1 MLLYKREVQNSPRA
15 DMHTGLQMLFL
26 DVSCLTLLIQQL
38 GELTKN
44 SLEIRE
50 NRVRIREIKISLEI
64 REKKIS
70 LEIRE
75 NRSAWLPTSN
85 NLRGLGWLV
94 QWSVTQNSVS
104 LIVTS
109 PVLSIL
115 CFLTFVTN
123 HVLSKVHQI
132 ISFQCGKCNF

>member
-94 QWSVTQNSVS
+94 Q
-104 LIVTS
+104 
-109 PVLSIL
+109 
-115 CFLTFVTN
+115 
-123 HVLSKVHQI
+123 
-132 ISFQCGKCNF
+132 

>member
-50 NRVRIREIKISLEI
+50 NRVRIRE
-64 REKKIS
+64 KKIS
-70 LEIRE
+70 LEIRGKKY
-75 NRSAWLPTSN
+75 RWKFVRKKYRWKFVRTAV
-85 NLRGLGWLV
+85 LGS
-94 QWSVTQNSVS
+94 QPVTISE
-104 LIVTS
+104 
-109 PVLSIL
+109 VLD
-115 CFLTFVTN
+115 
-123 HVLSKVHQI
+123 
-132 ISFQCGKCNF
+132 G